1 MIPTKVLHKIIE
13 DKNTYKKNKLITE
26 KKYQDFDYKVYKF
39 LNVDLPDHFNENDC
53 INHFLTIG
61 KFENRIYK
69 MEIPDDFD
77 WNIYKSMNVDLPDH
91 FNENDCKK
99 HFLLYGKNEN
109 RVYTK
114 TQSNEKKILIFNN
127 AYILYSIT
135 IFVCLFKLFTKNLV
149 NNLNFELY
157 HYFLNSILDT
167 KLDSI
172 LDTKL
177 DYILNYK
184 LDNLLDSRLNNL
196 LDSRLNTISE
206 KYSNILN
213 APTEIIE
220 NNAKVDKLTTNNMHS
235 SNNKIIHITHNFGG
249 GTQVYIDNL
258 ISVLSSYKN
267 VVIKIL
273 DEQFITF
280 EDTKILT
287 EHFLNTI
294 KPNDL
299 IIVHHLLYTSEN
311 GHILNLK
318 IIDDISKIK
327 AKKIFI
333 AHDYHLLLPKTPNP
347 VKSKNIIPTKNHI
360 QNCEKIFMVFNKVY
374 FNSINCYTNY
384 KKYVKLEN
392 YMILSNVPDINY
404 YNKRIFPPKK
414 VIYNIGVIGE
424 VGNEHKG
431 RFLLNNILNLFNK
444 TPELSSHKFHIFGEY
459 DIKYDN
465 LVVHGKYVN
474 NNIFNLIKN
483 NNIDLFLFVSTFE
496 ETYSFTLSIAIH
508 TGLPI
513 IYNNIGAYTE
523 RLENYSNCFPFDEQN
538 YSNIMGSVLNKIHTN
553 SFFNTSYNEYKYP
566 SLCNNLPEFSN
577 FFKTTSDEL
586 NFNINNYIFKHK
598 AVCFLHICNLD
609 DYKGYDIFLDQLKY
623 IKSSGLYDNLD
634 YIFVTMLGNYKN
646 LTCDYKVKLIYYSK
660 NINEWEFPNMKR
672 IYYFSK
678 NVNENIKILQI
689 HTKGVLNKPYS
700 TEWRK
705 YLEYFLIEKYDLCI
719 NNLNNYNCIG
729 VNQQFYF
736 DKENK
741 YRNHFSGNFWWT
753 KSDYVKR
760 LPPIDF
766 NTDRYITEHWL
777 IGNLELN
784 DYRYNL
790 SLHHSEIDFYKRTL
804 LPSQFNIEMIKDKI
818 CKQLENKYTKTKPIY
833 GIYFIC
839 CIGEYMKI
847 IKKQIQKIMYSG
859 LYDVSDKILCFVC
872 NVKKE
877 CTDLLSKYDKF
888 VVISTK
894 LNLYEKFAINN
905 FKTYINGD
913 YYLYYIHSKSVTRT
927 EQCYIDWLN
936 FCDYF
941 IIQKWRLSLELLN
954 YYDCVGFNLKNFPKK
969 HFSGNFWWSKSEHIN
984 KLNNINDGYLSSEM
998 YILSYVKTNYVS
1010 IYQSYVNHGD
1020 TNYPSELYINK
1031 SDSELINNI
1040 SIIPDFNSGDKG
1052 CISMCGE
1059 IDLSREPPILELV

>member
-1 MIPTKVLHKIIE
+1 MIPVKLLKSINNKKI
-13 DKNTYKKNKLITE
+13 DYKLKKNIQNTIPP
-26 KKYQDFDYKVYKF
+26 DFIWRNYLELNSDLPREFNEDECKQHF
-39 LNVDLPDHFNENDC
+39 LNHG
-53 INHFLTIG
+53 TS
-61 KFENRIYK
+61 ENRKYK
-69 MEIPDDFD
+69 IKLPYDFD
-77 WNIYKSMNVDLPDH
+77 WQIYKKINNDLPMD
-91 FNENDCKK
+91 FNEDECKQ
-99 HFLLYGKNEN
+99 HFLDHGTSEN
-109 RVYTK
+109 RKYK
-114 TQSNEKKILIFNN
+114 IEQSCEGKKLVFLNNE
-127 AYILYSIT
+127 YILYSIT
-135 IFVCLFKLFTKNLV
+135 IFVCLFNVCTKKLIHKI
-149 NNLNFELY
+149 NFELY
-157 HYFLNSILDT
+157 NYFLNSILDS
-167 KLDSI
+167 KLNSMLDSM
-172 LDTKL
+172 
-177 DYILNYK
+177 
-184 LDNLLDSRLNNL
+184 LDSKLNSM
-196 LDSRLNTISE
+196 LDSKLNSMLDS
-206 KYSNILN
+206 KFDSNIQN
-213 APTEIIE
+213 ASADIIE
-220 NNAKVDKLTTNNMHS
+220 KNTENVDKVVVNNNIHS
-235 SNNKIIHITHNFGG
+235 HKKKIIHIIHNFGG
-249 GTQVYIDNL
+249 GTQVYVDNL
-258 ISVLSSYKN
+258 LSVLSNTYTN
-267 VVIKIL
+267 VIIKIL
-273 DEQFITF
+273 DEQFVKF
-280 EDTKILT
+280 EDTKMLYD
-287 EHFLNTI
+287 HFFNTI
-294 KPNDL
+294 KPDDL
-299 IIVHHLLYTSEN
+299 IIVHHLLYTSEK
-311 GHILNLK
+311 GHQINFK
-318 IIDDISKIK
+318 IIEDIKKIK
-327 AKKIFI
+327 VKKVFI
-333 AHDYHLLLPKTPNP
+333 VHDYHLLLPKTPNP
-347 VKSKNIIPTKNHI
+347 VKTHNLIPLTDDI
-360 QNCEKIFMVFNKVY
+360 QICEQIFKLFDKVY

-392 YMILSNVPDINY
+392 YIILSNVPDINY

-538 YSNIMGSVLNKIHTN
+538 YSNIMANVLNKIHTN

-598 AVCFLHICNLD
+598 AVCFIHICNLD
-609 DYKGYDIFLDQLKY
+609 DYRGYDIFLDQIKY
-623 IKSSGLYDNLD
+623 IKTSGLYDNLD
-634 YIFVTMLGNYKN
+634 YIFVTMLGNYKKII
-646 LTCDYKVKLIYYSK
+646 CDYKIKLIYYSK

-678 NVNENIKILQI
+678 NVKENIKILQI

-700 TEWRK
+700 IEWRK

-736 DKENK
+736 DTVNK

-766 NTDRYITEHWL
+766 NNDRYITEHWL

-784 DYRYNL
+784 DYRYTL
-790 SLHHSEIDFYKRTL
+790 SLHHSQIDFYKTSL
-804 LPSQFNIEMIKDKI
+804 SPSQFNIELIKDKI
-818 CKQLENKYTKTKPIY
+818 CKDLEIKYTKKRSIY

-847 IKKQIQKIMYSG
+847 IQKQIKKLINSG
-859 LYDVSDKILCFVC
+859 LYDISDKIICFIC
-872 NVKKE
+872 NANTE
-877 CTDLLSKYDKF
+877 CLDFLSKYDKF
-888 VVISTK
+888 IVVSTK

-905 FKTYINGD
+905 FKRYVDGE
-913 YYLYYIHSKSVTRT
+913 YYLYYIHSKSVTRK

-941 IIQKWRLSLELLN
+941 VIQKWRLSLELLN

-984 KLNNINDGYLSSEM
+984 KLKNINDGYLSSEM

-1020 TNYPSELYINK
+1020 TNYPCDLYINK

-1052 CISMCGE
+1052 CISMCGN
-1059 IDLSREPPILELV
+1059 IDLSYEPPILELV